1 MSDHSFAPPAPPAP
15 AATSLLPSL
24 ACRAMAGAVALS
36 PWRRRLSILMYHRI
50 VAQLDPLFPGEP
62 DAARFVQHL
71 DYLKQCFTI
80 IPLREAVQMLAEDR
94 LPARA
99 ACLTFD
105 DGYAD
110 NAEVALPIMQAHGVS
125 ATVFVATGFLDGGR
139 MWNDSVIELVRR
151 APLDLDLR
159 PLGLGQ
165 FKLDSHA
172 ARSAAIGTLLEA
184 LKYLPIAERQAKVDA
199 MVAHTGVTLP
209 TDLMMRS
216 EQVAQ
221 LHRSGIDIGGH
232 TVNHPI
238 VARMDAAAAR
248 AEIAGGKAA
257 LESITGAPV
266 RTFAYP
272 NGRPG
277 RDYLAEHV
285 EIVRSVGFEAAVST
299 SPGAAASGADLL
311 QLPRFTPW
319 DRGQL
324 AFTARMM
331 RNLASGG
338 ATV

>member
-1 MSDHSFAPPAPPAP
+1 
-15 AATSLLPSL
+15 
-24 ACRAMAGAVALS
+24 
-36 PWRRRLSILMYHRI
+36 MYHRI
-50 VAQLDPLFPGEP
+50 HAQPDPLFPGEP

-71 DYLKQCFTI
+71 DFLKQCFTI
-80 IPLREAVQMLAEDR
+80 IPLREAAQMLAEGR
-94 LPARA
+94 LPPRA

-110 NAEVALPIMQAHGVS
+110 NADVALPIMQAHGVT

-151 APLDLDLR
+151 APQQLDLR

-165 FKLDSHA
+165 FTLSSHA
-172 ARSAAIGTLLEA
+172 MRSEAIRALLEA
-184 LKYLPIAERQAKVDA
+184 LKYLPIAERQQQVDA
-199 MVAHTGVTLP
+199 MVALTGVTLP
-209 TDLMMRS
+209 NGLMMRS

-221 LHRSGIDIGGH
+221 LHRSGIEIGGH
-232 TVNHPI
+232 TIHHPI
-238 VARMDAAAAR
+238 VARMDGAAAR

-285 EIVRSVGFEAAVST
+285 DIVRDAGFEVAVST
-299 SPGAAASGADLL
+299 SPGAAANGADLL

-331 RNLASGG
+331 RNLASPGE
-338 ATV
+338 TV

>member
-1 MSDHSFAPPAPPAP
+1 MG
-15 AATSLLPSL
+15 AAVS
-24 ACRAMAGAVALS
+24 LS

-50 VAQLDPLFPGEP
+50 PAQPDPLFPGEV
-62 DAARFVQHL
+62 DAARFVEHL
-71 DYLKQCFTI
+71 HFLKQCFNI
-80 IPLREAVQMLAEDR
+80 IPLREAVGMLAEGR

-110 NAEVALPIMQAHGVS
+110 NAEVALPIMQQHGVP

-151 APLDLDLR
+151 APSDLDLR
-159 PLGLGQ
+159 ALGLGQ

-172 ARSAAIGTLLEA
+172 ARAQAIAALLDA
-184 LKYLPIAERQAKVDA
+184 LKYLPIDERQAKVDA
-199 MVAHTGVTLP
+199 IVTHTGIILP
-209 TDLMMRS
+209 TNLMMRS

-221 LHRSGIDIGGH
+221 MHRSGIEIGGH
-232 TVNHPI
+232 TVHHPI
-238 VARMDAAAAR
+238 VARMDPEGAR
-248 AEIAGGKAA
+248 KEIADGKAA

-285 EIVRSVGFEAAVST
+285 AIVRESGFDAAVTT
-299 SPGAAASGADLL
+299 SPGAAGAGADPY

-324 AFTARMM
+324 GFTARMM
-331 RNLASGG
+331 RNLTQRG